1 MDKESKSFLKSLL
14 GECGPSGFEQSI
26 QKVWMARTKKYA
38 ENIKKDVH
46 GNAIAVLNPKAE
58 CRVMLAGHCD
68 EIGFIISNITEQG
81 VLNFLPIGGLD
92 SGVIPGSQVKILTK
106 SGLVDGVIGKK
117 AIHMMT
123 PEERK
128 NLIKLNQLYIDIGAK
143 DKKDAEKTV
152 SVGDAVA
159 VAPNFIELKNNVF
172 SSKGCDDRTGA
183 YVVSEVLKIL
193 HKNQK
198 QLKVAV
204 YSVSTVQ
211 EEVGLRGATTS
222 SYGIAP
228 HAAIAVDVGHATDTP
243 DAVREDNGEIYLGKG
258 PIIQK
263 GPVVNPVLGDLL
275 FETAKKKKIP
285 NQVGALGRPGGTDTG
300 MIQLSREGVATALIS
315 IPNRYMHTSVE
326 CCSFND
332 VQNAAEL
339 IAQTILSMKANMD
352 FTP

>member
-1 MDKESKSFLKSLL
+1 
-14 GECGPSGFEQSI
+14 
-26 QKVWMARTKKYA
+26 
-38 ENIKKDVH
+38 
-46 GNAIAVLNPKAE
+46 
-58 CRVMLAGHCD
+58 
-68 EIGFIISNITEQG
+68 
-81 VLNFLPIGGLD
+81 D

-300 MIQLSREGVATALIS
+300 MIQLSRE
-315 IPNRYMHTSVE
+315 
-326 CCSFND
+326 
-332 VQNAAEL
+332 
-339 IAQTILSMKANMD
+339 
-352 FTP
+352 